1 MTKKE
6 MAEIISMMQL
16 NYPDSFRDLS
26 DKAVNG
32 KINLWFMQFRD
43 DDYKE
48 VLAAVMAHIATDTN
62 RFMPPV
68 GVIKAKL
75 VELRMPEELTPQEAW
90 GLVVKAVRNGYY
102 GANEEFAK
110 LPPVVQRL
118 VGSPNQLR
126 EWAQMDA
133 ETVASVVAS
142 NFQRSY
148 KVRAAKE
155 REFLA
160 LPSAVQQTMTQIAAK
175 MQMPELPPAETSEEK
190 RQEQIRRLMEHE
202 QRQV

>member
-43 DDYKE
+43 DEYMD
-48 VLAAVMAHIATDTN
+48 VLAAVMAHIASDTN

-75 VELRMPEELTPQEAW
+75 VEIRNPDEMTELEAW
-90 GLVVKAVRNGYY
+90 GLVQKALRNGYY
-102 GANEEFAK
+102 GAQEEFDK

-126 EWAQMDA
+126 EWSLMDS
-133 ETVASVVAS
+133 ETVSSVVAS

-160 LPSAVQQTMTQIAAK
+160 LPSAVRETMTQIAAGMK
-175 MQMPELPPAETSEEK
+175 MPELPSEADLEQR
-190 RQEQIRRLMEHE
+190 RQDQLRRLSESCAKE
-202 QRQV
+202 I

>member
-6 MAEIISMMQL
+6 MAEILAVMQA
-16 NYPDSFRDLS
+16 NYPDDFRGMS
-26 DKAVNG
+26 DAAMQG

-43 DDYKE
+43 DEYKE

-75 VELRMPEELTPQEAW
+75 VEIRQPDEMTEIEAW
-90 GLVVKAVRNGYY
+90 ELVSKATRNSTYNS
-102 GANEEFAK
+102 AEEFAK

-118 VGSPNQLR
+118 VGSHMQLK
-126 EWAQMDA
+126 EWAAMD
-133 ETVASVVAS
+133 TDTLQSVVAS

-148 KVRAAKE
+148 KVRAKSE
-155 REFLA
+155 REYLA
-160 LPSAVQQTMTQIAAK
+160 LPSSVKTYMASLAEGMR
-175 MQMPELPPAETSEEK
+175 MPALPDGEITEEK
-190 RQEQIRRLMEHE
+190 RVDAIRRL
-202 QRQV
+202 QGL

>member
-6 MAEIISMMQL
+6 MAEIIAIMQS
-16 NYPDSFRDLS
+16 NYPDDFRGMS
-26 DKAVNG
+26 DAAMTG

-62 RFMPPV
+62 RFMPHV

-75 VELRMPEELTPQEAW
+75 TEIRLPEEMTPQEAW
-90 GLVVKAVRNGYY
+90 ELVSKAARNSTYNSG
-102 GANEEFAK
+102 EEFAK

-118 VGSPNQLR
+118 VGSPMQLK
-126 EWAQMDA
+126 EWAAMD
-133 ETVASVVAS
+133 TDTLQSVIGS

-160 LPSAVQQTMTQIAAK
+160 LPSAVQQTMTQIAER
-175 MQMPELPPAETSEEK
+175 MRMPELPPAEISEEK
-190 RQEQIRRLMEHE
+190 RREQIRRLMD
-202 QRQV
+202 Q

>member
-6 MAEIISMMQL
+6 MAEIIAMMQT
-16 NYPDSFRDLS
+16 NYPDSFRDMS
-26 DKAVNG
+26 DKALNG

-43 DDYKE
+43 DEYRD

-75 VELRMPEELTPQEAW
+75 TEIRMPEDLTELEAW
-90 GLVVKAVRNGYY
+90 GYVQKALRNSTYNAG
-102 GANEEFAK
+102 EEFAK

-118 VGSPNQLR
+118 VGEPMQLQS
-126 EWAQMDA
+126 WACLDDKSL
-133 ETVASVVAS
+133 TVVAS

-148 KVRAAKE
+148 KVRAASE

-160 LPSAVQQTMTQIAAK
+160 LPSAVQQAMTQIADRMK
-175 MQMPELPPAETSEEK
+175 MPELPAAPTEQDRSEA
-190 RQEQIRRLMEHE
+190 IRRVAELPG
-202 QRQV
+202 VK

>member
-6 MAEIISMMQL
+6 MAEIISVMQL

-26 DKAVNG
+26 DTAMNA

-48 VLAAVMAHIATDTN
+48 VLTAVMAHIATDTN

-75 VELRMPEELTPQEAW
+75 VDIRMPDELTELEAW
-90 GLVVKAVRNGYY
+90 GLVQNALRNSAYNS
-102 GANEEFAK
+102 AEEFQK

-118 VGSPNQLR
+118 VGNPMQLK
-126 EWAQMDA
+126 EWSSLENKAL
-133 ETVASVVAS
+133 TVVAS

-148 KVRAAKE
+148 KVRASSE

-160 LPSAVQQTMTQIAAK
+160 LPSAVQQTMKQIAAGMK
-175 MQMPELPPAETSEEK
+175 MPALPEGEITEEK
-190 RQEQIRRLMEHE
+190 RMDAIRRLREL
-202 QRQV
+202 

>member
-26 DKAVNG
+26 DTAVQG

-43 DDYKE
+43 DEYKE

-62 RFMPPV
+62 LFMPPV

-75 VELRMPEELTPQEAW
+75 VEIRQPDEMTELEAW
-90 GLVVKAVRNGYY
+90 ELVSKATRNSTYNS
-102 GANEEFAK
+102 AQEFAK
-110 LPPVVQRL
+110 LPPIVQRL
-118 VGSPNQLR
+118 VGSPMQLK
-126 EWAQMDA
+126 EWAAMDT
-133 ETVASVVAS
+133 ETLQSVVAS

-148 KVRAAKE
+148 KVRAKSE
-155 REFLA
+155 REYLA
-160 LPSAVQQTMTQIAAK
+160 LPSSVKTYMASLAEGMRMPALPESEVTEEQRMAA
-175 MQMPELPPAETSEEK
+175 
-190 RQEQIRRLMEHE
+190 IRRLREP
-202 QRQV
+202 